1 MKKLI
6 GIAIIFLCFAAA
18 FAEAPEGYSSIEDYT
33 LTYFKK
39 LNKTQEKLTYM
50 HKKSSLAKV
59 GTETVNGGI
68 SGTLFYD
75 VKIKGLG
82 AVVTLRYTNYCD
94 EEGWIYDGEIITHSN
109 MAQNGKFSG
118 TIKVSGVSPAEVCYD
133 NVIMQKGSPADGFYL
148 LTLPGTPPAKMV
160 YTLYLEST
168 E

>member
-39 LNKTQEKLTYM
+39 LNKTQKKLTYM

-59 GTETVNGGI
+59 GTETVNGSI

-82 AVVTLRYTNYCD
+82 AIVTLRYTNYCD
-94 EEGWIYDGEIITHSN
+94 ESGWIYDGDIITHSN
-109 MAQNGKFSG
+109 MAQNGEFSG
-118 TIKVSGVSPAEVCYD
+118 IIKVTGDTTAEICYD

-148 LTLPGTPPAKMV
+148 LTLPGTPPAKID
-160 YTLYLEST
+160 YKLYLKSKE
-168 E
+168 